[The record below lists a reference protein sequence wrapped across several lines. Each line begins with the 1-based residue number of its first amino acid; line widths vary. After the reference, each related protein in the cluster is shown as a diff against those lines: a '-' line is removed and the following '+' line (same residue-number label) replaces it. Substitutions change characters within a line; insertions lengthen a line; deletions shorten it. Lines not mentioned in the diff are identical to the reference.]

1 MIPKSPPTRFW
12 SGYLFLGLFKSEA
25 AHQIINFRKGA
36 RYVANAN
43 RRCVVIPFPRNV
55 SNQSFIEA
63 HRKSTTANELNSGR
77 LIRGM
82 EMLWNHPRTYGAF
95 VVQRLVS
102 ITLAITLGSLFDWL
116 LN

>member
-1 MIPKSPPTRFW
+1 MMPKSPPTRFW

-25 AHQIINFRKGA
+25 ARQIVNLGGGP

-43 RRCVVIPFPRNV
+43 RRCEVIPFPRIAGHRPVAV
-55 SNQSFIEA
+55 SNCRTQADNGQPSNRF
-63 HRKSTTANELNSGR
+63 
-77 LIRGM
+77 IRGM

-102 ITLAITLGSLFDWL
+102 IWLAVTIGSLFDWL
-116 LN
+116 FH